1 VTNGTERS
9 AAESVKSRDAM
20 MLLDRD
26 GPLLEFNR
34 DDAGDCLNRTR
45 HKKF

>member
-26 GPLLEFNR
+26 GLS
-34 DDAGDCLNRTR
+34 LNSIGTTPAIA
-45 HKKF
+45 